1 MATDAMDRK
10 MNAAD
15 KILLIDDEPASLCAI
30 QHALAPLQHDII
42 TAACGEHA
50 LKTVLREDFALVILD
65 MVIPG
70 GMDGL
75 QTMTYLKGL
84 HRTQD
89 VPIIILTAAPRD
101 VDCAYAAFK
110 KGAADYMAKPVDP
123 WELRAKARLLISLYS
138 ENKRLR
144 RDLERSQAQEA
155 ELRQAL
161 GKATNS
167 PPNIT

>member
-1 MATDAMDRK
+1 MATDTMDRT
-10 MNAAD
+10 MNAPA
-15 KILLIDDEPASLCAI
+15 KILLIDDEPASMCAI

-50 LKTVLREDFALVILD
+50 LKTVLREDFALIILD

-70 GMDGL
+70 SMDGL

-84 HRTQD
+84 PRTQH
-89 VPIIILTAAPRD
+89 VPIIMLTAAPRD

-110 KGAADYMAKPVDP
+110 KGAADYMAKPIDP

-138 ENKRLR
+138 ENRRLR
-144 RDLERSQAQEA
+144 RELERSQAQEA
-155 ELRQAL
+155 ELRRAL
-161 GKATNS
+161 GKAANGLPGMT
-167 PPNIT
+167 